1 MPTKIIK
8 DVIKELF
15 QKKLYKE
22 INVHVHIQKIWKKTF
37 GEPINN
43 NTKIKSY
50 KRGVL
55 TIITSNPIWR
65 NELSLQKKE
74 IINKLKSSEPNLKI
88 KEIFLSSK
96 VRRTP
101 VTLHH
106 YT

>member
-1 MPTKIIK
+1 MSTKIIK
-8 DVIKELF
+8 DIIDELF

-22 INVHVHIQKIWKKTF
+22 INVHVNIQKVWKKTF

-50 KRGVL
+50 KHGVL

-74 IINKLKSSEPNLKI
+74 IIDKLNSSEPNLKI
-88 KEIFLSSK
+88 NEIILK
-96 VRRTP
+96 
-101 VTLHH
+101 
-106 YT
+106 